1 MNRKVKSNIPEMP
14 TVQLGEYKVSKL
26 IIGGNPISGNSHFS
40 EEMSKEM
47 IDYCSE
53 ENIHNLLKICE
64 DNGINTWQARGDRHI
79 MRLLHYYRLKGG
91 KINWIAQTA
100 SELVDILSNIK
111 ELAASGAIA
120 VYHHGSRTDEYWE
133 NGQIDKVSEML
144 KVIRDTGILVG
155 MGSHIPEVF
164 EYAEEKGWDIDFYM
178 AGFYDVNKNKSRSD
192 YRIGTF
198 VDKYSFEDEDRDRM
212 CKFIR
217 QTDKV
222 CLAFKI
228 LAAYRKCESEET
240 KRDAFEYALRNIK
253 EKDAVVVGMY
263 LPFQPPENS
272 RYVKE
277 IWNEINRT

>member
-1 MNRKVKSNIPEMP
+1 MNRKVKSNISEMP
-14 TVQLGEYKVSKL
+14 TIQLGEYEVSKL

-40 EEMSKEM
+40 EEMNQKM
-47 IDYCSE
+47 VDYCSE
-53 ENIHNLLKICE
+53 ENILNLLKICE

-100 SELVDILSNIK
+100 SELADIPSNIK
-111 ELAASGAIA
+111 ELAASGVIA
-120 VYHHGSRTDEYWE
+120 VYHHGSKTDEYWE
-133 NGQIDKVSEML
+133 NGQIDKVNEML
-144 KVIRDTGILVG
+144 KVIRDTGVLVG
-155 MGSHIPEVF
+155 MGSHIPEAL

-178 AGFYDVNKNKSRSD
+178 ASFYDVNKKRSRSD
-192 YRIGTF
+192 YRIGEF
-198 VDKYSFEDEDRDRM
+198 INEHYFDDEDKDRM
-212 CKFIR
+212 CRFIR

-228 LAAYRKCESEET
+228 LAASRKCKSEET
-240 KRDAFEYALRNIK
+240 KKNAFEYALRNIK

-263 LPFQPPENS
+263 LPYQLPENS

-277 IWNEINRT
+277 IWEKINRT